1 MFLIRELAD
10 LHKAKASRASEAEEA
25 ALSRDAQAKEKLSM
39 ALEKAQGEA
48 QIQQEALA
56 DQVRPLHW
64 QHTDHAGKINS
75 FDYLNHP
82 DWAFVLSCLGGWPEI
97 GSAEGRATAGKKGR
111 LFSGRDQWATAGNI
125 VRMFKIKQ

>member
-1 MFLIRELAD
+1 MPFRNLWMHLYMLWFLCYNGFLLVFLIRELAD

-56 DQVRPLHW
+56 DQVRPLH
-64 QHTDHAGKINS
+64 
-75 FDYLNHP
+75 
-82 DWAFVLSCLGGWPEI
+82 
-97 GSAEGRATAGKKGR
+97 
-111 LFSGRDQWATAGNI
+111 
-125 VRMFKIKQ
+125 